1 VGRHGGG
8 GSKVTGHARVRWLTE
23 VTAALWAVYMGEV
36 EEMRFEGPLDDV
48 LVGMDLFEEVEAT
61 AYELGTNEEVEATTR
76 MAKTLS
82 APLVLVN
89 AERNKWV
96 SQLSCPI
103 SGSSRDRAPEW
114 VRCMVHRLEQFTS
127 ATVSLFDSF

>member
-1 VGRHGGG
+1 
-8 GSKVTGHARVRWLTE
+8 VRWLTE
-23 VTAALWAVYMGEV
+23 VTAALWAVYVGEV

-48 LVGMDLFEEVEAT
+48 LLGMDLFEEVEAA
-61 AYELGTNEEVEATTR
+61 AYELGTNEEVEATAR
-76 MAKTLS
+76 MAKTLL

-103 SGSSRDRAPEW
+103 SGSSGDRAPEW
-114 VRCMVHRLEQFTS
+114 DRCMVHRLEQFTS